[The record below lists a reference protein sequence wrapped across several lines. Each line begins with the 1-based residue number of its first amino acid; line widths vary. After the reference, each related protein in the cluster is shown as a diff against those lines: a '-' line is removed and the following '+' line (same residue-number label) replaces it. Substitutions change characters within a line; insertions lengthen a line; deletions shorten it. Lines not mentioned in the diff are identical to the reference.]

1 MVVSHDTYDAS
12 ILSASSLALTTFNL
26 YASHHTMQ
34 KVRPLGKN
42 KDLYIADSFRLYL
55 QSKDFIILVT
65 VNQETLDLRHP
76 SQLLN
81 NMWFCMYMCVC
92 LSVVTQ
98 MCVGSECILLCGVK
112 GKTKMSF
119 LRSHQLGIWNRISQM
134 SWNSQ
139 ILLGELVSVSFLGIF
154 FSASLVL
161 GWTHRQPQ
169 ETFPADSGGHTQ
181 VFCR

>member
-1 MVVSHDTYDAS
+1 MM
-12 ILSASSLALTTFNL
+12 LLSSLHHHLLLQPSTCMQATILCRRSGHLEKTKICALLAVLDFE
-26 YASHHTMQ
+26 
-34 KVRPLGKN
+34 
-42 KDLYIADSFRLYL
+42 YL
-55 QSKDFIILVT
+55 QSWDIIIIVT
-65 VNQETLDLRHP
+65 VNQETLDPRHP

-98 MCVGSECILLCGVK
+98 MCVGSECILLCGIK
-112 GKTKMSF
+112 GKAKMSF
-119 LRSHQLGIWNRISQM
+119 LRSHLLGVWNRTSQM